1 MYCITAYQALSLM
14 LNTGCTLDICT
25 PGIYMLYE
33 ENNGYSMWCV
43 EPTQKRN
50 LIKVRFRNREI
61 CVPWLEK
68 KGQSINVKL

>member
-43 EPTQKRN
+43 EPTKRN
-50 LIKVRFRNREI
+50 LIKVRFRNEEDMCSFVRKERAKYK
-61 CVPWLEK
+61 C
-68 KGQSINVKL
+68 

>member
-1 MYCITAYQALSLM
+1 
-14 LNTGCTLDICT
+14 
-25 PGIYMLYE
+25 MLYE

-43 EPTQKRN
+43 EPTRKRN

-61 CVPWLEK
+61 CVPLLEKK